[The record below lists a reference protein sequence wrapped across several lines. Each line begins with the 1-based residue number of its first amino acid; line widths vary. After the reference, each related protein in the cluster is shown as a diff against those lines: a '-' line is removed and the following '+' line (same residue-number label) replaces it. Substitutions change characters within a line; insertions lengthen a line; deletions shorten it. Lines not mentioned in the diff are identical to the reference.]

1 MKHILASFIVILC
14 LSSCAGGFNILGHQ
28 VEVVNNRN
36 ADGTFKPANDAVNA
50 AGEHP
55 DSWAMLYH
63 YPSGNLGVSAYSG
76 QLGGAFP
83 KLTRQ

>member
-1 MKHILASFIVILC
+1 MKHILTSFIVILC
-14 LSSCAGGFNILGHQ
+14 LSSCAGGFNILGHK
-28 VEVVNNRN
+28 VEVVNNR
-36 ADGTFKPANDAVNA
+36 NA

-76 QLGGAFP
+76 QLVGAFP